1 MTHCYRRMLFLE
13 VARDPSAIRS
23 HMAPAIYIDKPPSVV
38 VPKGKAAQNLVT
50 QTSTVNAEPIIHP
63 RIGAAINSTGIQEY
77 YEIEL

>member
-1 MTHCYRRMLFLE
+1 ME